1 MPQQVACSKPIE
13 GVEAK
18 TNRKRKET
26 FKVERRKKENENEI
40 KIIDNFHIICCL
52 VLLT

>member
-26 FKVERRKKENENEI
+26 FKVERREKKQR
-40 KIIDNFHIICCL
+40 KRMRMK
-52 VLLT
+52 